1 MPRPRHL
8 ARVICVGSMLLAAV
22 GSALA
27 QSASR
32 TWTRPLSAS
41 VVATFVERDGALAML
56 LLWRGKPGWF
66 VVGARSES
74 GGGTGA
80 TIRGT
85 VNYGDIRLE
94 YEISPERARVQG
106 RPVDLPA
113 GANVLLIDGVD
124 RPDGPTI
131 AAIAGD
137 LTTRDANPRLSSFL
151 KQTPTA
157 LTFLRCGEPLTD
169 DRLKPFNQFVC
180 DDLGGK

>member
-1 MPRPRHL
+1 M
-8 ARVICVGSMLLAAV
+8 VLAAV
-22 GSALA
+22 ASALA
-27 QSASR
+27 QTASR
-32 TWTRPLSAS
+32 TWNRPLSAS

-56 LLWRGKPGWF
+56 LLWRGQPGWF

-74 GGGTGA
+74 GGGSGA

-85 VNYGDIRLE
+85 ADYGDIRLE
-94 YEISPERARVQG
+94 YELSPDRARVQG

-124 RPDGPTI
+124 RKGDSSTI

-151 KQTPTA
+151 KQTPAA

-169 DRLKPFNQFVC
+169 ERLKPFNQFVC
-180 DDLGGK
+180 DDLGK